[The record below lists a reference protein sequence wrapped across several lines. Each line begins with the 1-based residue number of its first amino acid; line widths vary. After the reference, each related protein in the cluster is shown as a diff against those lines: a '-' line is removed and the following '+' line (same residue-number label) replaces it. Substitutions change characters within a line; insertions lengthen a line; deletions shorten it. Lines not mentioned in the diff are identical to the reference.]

1 MKAQEHEVS
10 TMRSGS
16 KPAGPAG
23 DVREYNRAAW
33 DRQVARGNRW
43 TVPVTSEAIARARAG
58 EWEIVLTPAR
68 PVPRAWF
75 GELRGREVLCLA
87 SGGGQQGPILA
98 AAGARVTVYDNSPRQ
113 LEQDRSVAARDGLEI
128 ATIEGDMRDL
138 AAFPDLRFDLIFHP
152 CSNSFVPEIAP
163 VWRESFRVLRPGG
176 ALLAGFTNPLVYLFD
191 DALAQQGELR
201 VRHVLPYADETHLT
215 AAELAAVRAADE
227 PFCFSHSLEQ
237 QIGGQLEAG
246 FVLAG
251 LYEDLAPEHPLNRY
265 LPAYVA
271 TRAVKP

>member
-1 MKAQEHEVS
+1 GGVHHRALLGPRRAAGRRHARVPGRASALAGVAGVALRAGLRRRGALRRGVRGAALATAGLGAGRRRFAGRGAPRGSAARNAGMKAQEHEVS

-16 KPAGPAG
+16 EPAGPAG

-68 PVPRAWF
+68 PAPRAWF
-75 GELRGREVLCLA
+75 GVR
-87 SGGGQQGPILA
+87 
-98 AAGARVTVYDNSPRQ
+98 
-113 LEQDRSVAARDGLEI
+113 
-128 ATIEGDMRDL
+128 
-138 AAFPDLRFDLIFHP
+138 
-152 CSNSFVPEIAP
+152 
-163 VWRESFRVLRPGG
+163 RESVRVLRPGG
-176 ALLAGFTNPLVYLFD
+176 ALLAGLTNPLVYLFD

-246 FVLAG
+246 
-251 LYEDLAPEHPLNRY
+251 
-265 LPAYVA
+265 
-271 TRAVKP
+271 